1 MLHPSKIPQTWTWR
15 DPRSSCRPYLQK
27 GQSGEIIRLM
37 YVGIEWSRLEDG
49 INENE
54 DKRSPPDGSLA
65 ISAGGVDEKIYDL
78 SSAYPLK
85 MTSVTEREKNSFN
98 LF

>member
-1 MLHPSKIPQTWTWR
+1 
-15 DPRSSCRPYLQK
+15 
-27 GQSGEIIRLM
+27 M